1 MLKHKFFRFL
11 LPVILLPLL
20 FSGCKNR
27 ENSAPYVQQTDS
39 LLRRLDSSAYYFNKI
54 DTVALKATMLY
65 CKEIVEKPGN
75 MKSKQADSLLL
86 EFGHRYRIYKHFLK
100 KYGKLKKELTFS
112 KNQLQNLRHDL
123 QYELIEKGKDSLYY
137 NQERKALNH
146 LRREISLYYQRI
158 LEQNRQMERLKKITE
173 SLESIN

>member
-1 MLKHKFFRFL
+1 MPKQRFFRFL
-11 LPVILLPLL
+11 LPVIFLPLL
-20 FSGCKNR
+20 FSGCNNR

-65 CKEIVEKPGN
+65 CKETVEKLGN
-75 MKSKQADSLLL
+75 IKSKRADSLIL
-86 EFGHRYRIYKHFLK
+86 EYGHRYRIYKHFLK
-100 KYGKLKKELTFS
+100 KYGKLGKELTFS

-137 NQERKALNH
+137 NQERKALKH
-146 LRREISLYYQRI
+146 LRREVSLYYQRI
-158 LEQNRQMERLKKITE
+158 LEQNRQMERLKKVTAG
-173 SLESIN
+173 LEQTN